1 MPKLFI
7 AYATIVLLAY
17 AYANANGYVYASYF
31 TGQGTANKTA
41 NHYHK

>member
-1 MPKLFI
+1 MSKTFLV
-7 AYATIVLLAY
+7 YAVLVLLGY
-17 AYANANGYVYASYF
+17 AYANMNGYVYASAF